1 MKTPPTPPTSSTSST
16 PPPPYQQPVP
26 SQQAPHPSAA
36 PQQAPYASPIP
47 ARRAHLG
54 DALASEWTKLR
65 SVRATMW
72 SLGVLVLLIVG
83 VGVIAA
89 LLIVSARDASDV
101 DAEVSGESMLGL
113 GFFGVLLGSLCVI
126 TLGVLTITSE
136 YGTGMIRTT
145 LTACPSRARVLAAK
159 SLVFFAVVFTVTT
172 VTTMIVA
179 ALQIAILDTD
189 APGTTEWIRAT
200 VGVSFYLAMLGLLS
214 MAVGALV
221 RHSAGAITVM
231 IGLVLL
237 PLVLAIF
244 MMARSL
250 RGVQEFLLT
259 YSIPSQLVQLYG
271 DAFGTVGPGGWAA
284 LWIITGTTAVA
295 MVGAFFSLDQRDV

>member
-1 MKTPPTPPTSSTSST
+1 MTIPPTPST
-16 PPPPYQQPVP
+16 PTTPYQQPPHQQVP
-26 SQQAPHPSAA
+26 HQQAVPPR
-36 PQQAPYASPIP
+36 QAPYASPIP

-65 SVRATMW
+65 SVRATLW

-83 VGVIAA
+83 IGVAAA
-89 LLIVSARDASDV
+89 LIVVSARDASDV
-101 DAEVSGESMLGL
+101 EAEVSGESMLGL

-179 ALQIAILDTD
+179 ALQTAILDAN
-189 APGTTEWIRAT
+189 APSASEWIRGT
-200 VGVSFYLAMLGLLS
+200 VGVSFYLAMLGLFS

-221 RHSAGAITVM
+221 KHSAGAITVM

-237 PLVLAIF
+237 PLVLAVF

-250 RGVQEFLLT
+250 RGVQEFLLM
-259 YSIPSQLVQLYG
+259 YSIPSQIVQLYG
-271 DAFGTVGPGGWAA
+271 DAFGTVGPGGGTA
-284 LWIITGTTAVA
+284 LWIITGMAAVA

>member
-1 MKTPPTPPTSSTSST
+1 MTTPH
-16 PPPPYQQPVP
+16 
-26 SQQAPHPSAA
+26 QQAPHQPHLPHQGRA
-36 PQQAPYASPIP
+36 PHATAPYTSPIP

-65 SVRATMW
+65 SVRATLW
-72 SLGVLVLLIVG
+72 SLGVMVLLIVG
-83 VGVIAA
+83 IGLLAA
-89 LLIVSARDASDV
+89 LIVASARTATDV
-101 DAEVSGESMLGL
+101 EAEVSGASMLGL

-126 TLGVLTITSE
+126 TLGVLTMTSE

-145 LTACPSRARVLAAK
+145 LTACPSRGRVLAAK
-159 SLVFFAVVFTVTT
+159 SLVFFVVVFTVTT
-172 VTTMIVA
+172 VTTMVVA
-179 ALQIAILDTD
+179 ALQTSILDAT
-189 APGTTEWIRAT
+189 APTTGEWIRAT

-237 PLVLAIF
+237 PLVLAMF

-250 RGVQEFLLT
+250 AGVQEFLLA

-271 DAFGTVGPGGWAA
+271 DAFGSVGPQGSTA
-284 LWIITGTTAVA
+284 LWIITGLTALA
-295 MVGAFFSLDQRDV
+295 MTGAYFSLDQRDV